1 MLRAMAASGGVGN
14 MWRQGQGTDVTD
26 IEIRSSRQADRAL
39 LEALYPQAFPEEDL
53 LPVLVQLLE
62 APNDILSL
70 VACHGEQPAG
80 HVIFT
85 RCTVDTT
92 GERAALLG
100 PLCVAPALQRQ
111 GIGGKLIR
119 EGLRL
124 LAAEGIGPVYV
135 LGDPA
140 YYGRHGFSTEAGVAT
155 PYPLPADWGDAWQSQ
170 CLIPAHKMPSGTLV
184 VPKPWQDPVL
194 WAA

>member
-1 MLRAMAASGGVGN
+1 M
-14 MWRQGQGTDVTD
+14 TD
-26 IEIRSSRQADRAL
+26 IEIRSSMQADRAL
-39 LEALYPQAFPEEDL
+39 LDALYPQAFPEEDL
-53 LPVLVQLLE
+53 LPVLGQLLE
-62 APNDILSL
+62 APDDILSL
-70 VACHGEQPAG
+70 VACHGEQLAG

-85 RCTVDTT
+85 RCTIDTT
-92 GERAALLG
+92 GERAGLLG
-100 PLCVAPALQRQ
+100 PLCVAPELQRQ

-140 YYGRHGFSTEAGVAT
+140 YYGRHGFSTEAGVAP
-155 PYPLPADWGDAWQSQ
+155 PYPLPADWGEAWQS
-170 CLIPAHKMPSGTLV
+170 LNLNSASPMPSGTLV

-194 WAA
+194 WA